1 MIKEIVARI
10 HDVTQGR
17 GLDVTR
23 HGITLYQQVVIYL
36 MLLRQN
42 MSQMVIADLYGV
54 SQPTI
59 CRIWRRICELLE
71 TVLVFTHGGLEEAI
85 KLGHLLLVD
94 ATHVPTG
101 NRPASGQAA
110 ANYSG
115 KRRVQCLNIQV
126 ASTGRG
132 HLVAAWDPL

>member
-1 MIKEIVARI
+1 MRYQSTTGLPADVIKEIVARI

-59 CRIWRRICELLE
+59 
-71 TVLVFTHGGLEEAI
+71 V
-85 KLGHLLLVD
+85 
-94 ATHVPTG
+94 
-101 NRPASGQAA
+101 
-110 ANYSG
+110 
-115 KRRVQCLNIQV
+115 
-126 ASTGRG
+126 
-132 HLVAAWDPL
+132 